1 MVEEERAEKQSYLYE
16 EIINKGYD
24 PDAFMAFCE
33 QRKGADIDNWTMP
46 ELRQCVTDFQISLNP
61 PSAPTLYPSVVDV
74 TPSAPPPEPT
84 PVPNKPESE
93 SKKSEPIPSPNNPES
108 EHKVSEPP
116 PPIEE
121 KKLEDK
127 FVFNCVKYEPNQ
139 LSSAQSV
146 VFEILDPILVK
157 GGFFSSDYYLFPART
172 LPLGWECKR
181 RFSDYLWLRE
191 MLTITLIGIYIPPI
205 PSRKSRQG
213 SPETILNKKR
223 KIISKFASGL
233 ARNSLILSSPI
244 VEDFFRITDS
254 REFSDFQKRIKK
266 QFKKPENPEQL
277 ISPTG
282 VAQCDISFPGTRPEK
297 LLDYTSTT
305 ESLEKKLKRHA
316 TAVMNDIKLVESE
329 FIGLSELIGNLAELQ
344 DMLPYGQRL
353 MRLYL
358 ALSECMKNLGEQ
370 EKERYETFEEYFN
383 MYFKYTYLEKEV
395 MKNMLKER
403 ESVHNEYVSAEMKKK
418 NVEKARNFYG
428 FLNYLTVNEVERV
441 IAENSMLMNK
451 HFIELAQKEI
461 HSTTSLHSLWTK
473 LIESIDEIK
482 N

>member
-16 EIINKGYD
+16 EIINKGHD

-33 QRKGADIDNWTMP
+33 QRKGADIDNWTIP
-46 ELRQCVTDFQISLNP
+46 ELRQCVTDFQNSLNP
-61 PSAPTLYPSVVDV
+61 PPVHTLNPHIANPAPTAL
-74 TPSAPPPEPT
+74 PPEH
-84 PVPNKPESE
+84 KPA
-93 SKKSEPIPSPNNPES
+93 PNNPES
-108 EHKVSEPP
+108 EHKVSEPTLSPNNPESEYKVSDP
-116 PPIEE
+116 PPLEE
-121 KKLEDK
+121 KKLEDR
-127 FVFNCVKYEPNQ
+127 FVINCVKYEPNE
-139 LSSAQSV
+139 LSSAKSV
-146 VFEILDPILVK
+146 VFEILEPILVK

-172 LPLGWECKR
+172 LPLGWECR
-181 RFSDYLWLRE
+181 RKFSEYLWLRE

-223 KIISKFASGL
+223 KIISKFTSGL

-244 VEDFFRITDS
+244 VEGFFRITDT
-254 REFSDFQKRIKK
+254 REFSEFQKKVKK
-266 QFKKPENPEQL
+266 QYKKPENPEQL

-282 VAQCDISFPGTRPEK
+282 TAQCDISFPGTRPEK
-297 LLDYTSTT
+297 LLDYTTTT

-329 FIGLSELIGNLAELQ
+329 FSGLSELINNLAELQ
-344 DMLPYGQRL
+344 DMLPYGQGL

-358 ALSECMKNLGEQ
+358 ALGESMKNLGEQ
-370 EKERYETFEEYFN
+370 EKDRYETFEEYFN

-403 ESVHNEYVSAEMKKK
+403 ESAHNEYVSAELKKK

-428 FLNYLTVNEVERV
+428 FLNYLTINEVERV

-461 HSTTSLHSLWTK
+461 QSTTSLHSLWTK
-473 LIESIDEIK
+473 LIESIDAIK